1 MTADLAALQHD
12 VGAADVVFH
21 QSIPIPGSVSTLD
34 LRAEN
39 PSGPYVGVTVRLDSG
54 RYPNAA
60 GEVALT
66 SSAAKSFGVQVGSVW
81 SAAGTNWRVV
91 GVVEDP
97 LALLDQF
104 ALLAPGQIRAPDS
117 VAVFADVTRNRLES
131 LRLPSGQ
138 GLNISARGTAGKA
151 AAEAIVL
158 VLGTIGMLFVG
169 LLAVAGFAVV
179 AQRRMRSLGMLS
191 SLGAT
196 DRQVRLVMVA
206 NGAAVGATAA
216 VGGAVA
222 GLGVWMAFTPTM
234 QSIVNH
240 RIDRFQLPWW
250 AIGTALVLAFVT
262 AVGAAWWPARAVTR
276 IPIVAALSGR
286 PPRPQPARRF
296 AAAGVVLL
304 AVGLGLLLFAY
315 EHKAPV
321 IISGTIATVLGML
334 FIAPLAIN
342 ALAMLARR
350 APVSVRLA
358 LRDLARYQARSG
370 AALGAA
376 TLAVAIAA
384 TIAISS
390 AAAQGPTPQSNL
402 AANQLLVHVAS
413 QGGGPG
419 SPLPVLT
426 VAQQQSVQT
435 QIDQMAATLNA
446 QSPLPLEES
455 YDPTAPLQAF
465 RPGQPP
471 GQITASMV
479 IVKTS
484 AHGTEITG
492 GVQLYVATPEVLAH
506 YGITASQVN
515 PAADILS
522 SRHDLA
528 GMQIF
533 EPNLQGGGPGE
544 ADAGGEAGS
553 RPADRPN
560 RWPPRTRPSRSSPNS
575 RPTPQPRRPSSPS
588 RACEPSGCNQFRR
601 AGCSRPPIR

>member
-1 MTADLAALQHD
+1 M
-12 VGAADVVFH
+12 
-21 QSIPIPGSVSTLD
+21 
-34 LRAEN
+34 
-39 PSGPYVGVTVRLDSG
+39 
-54 RYPNAA
+54 
-60 GEVALT
+60 ALT

-81 SAAGTNWRVV
+81 PAAGTNWRVV

-104 ALLAPGQIRAPDS
+104 ALVAPGQINAPDS
-117 VAVFADVTRNRLES
+117 VAVFADATRNRLQS

-138 GLNISARGTAGKA
+138 GLDIMGRGTTSKA

-158 VLGTIGMLFVG
+158 VLATIGMLFVG

-216 VGGAVA
+216 VGGAVV

-250 AIGTALVLAFVT
+250 AIGAALVLAFVT
-262 AVGAAWWPARAVTR
+262 AVVAAWWPARAVTR
-276 IPIVAALSGR
+276 IPIIAALSGR

-321 IISGTIATVLGML
+321 IISGTIATVLGIL
-334 FIAPLAIN
+334 FMAPLAIN
-342 ALAMLARR
+342 ALAKLAGG

-390 AAAQGPTPQSNL
+390 AAAQGPAPQTNL
-402 AANQLLVHVAS
+402 AANELVVHVANG
-413 QGGGPG
+413 GGGPG

-426 VAQQQSVQT
+426 LAQQQGVQT
-435 QIDQMAATLNA
+435 QID
-446 QSPLPLEES
+446 
-455 YDPTAPLQAF
+455 
-465 RPGQPP
+465 
-471 GQITASMV
+471 
-479 IVKTS
+479 
-484 AHGTEITG
+484 
-492 GVQLYVATPEVLAH
+492 
-506 YGITASQVN
+506 
-515 PAADILS
+515 
-522 SRHDLA
+522 
-528 GMQIF
+528 
-533 EPNLQGGGPGE
+533 
-544 ADAGGEAGS
+544 
-553 RPADRPN
+553 
-560 RWPPRTRPSRSSPNS
+560 RWPPRSTPRAPCPSTRRTTPPPPSRRSSPDSPRARS
-575 RPTPQPRRPSSPS
+575 RRHWSP
-588 RACEPSGCNQFRR
+588 
-601 AGCSRPPIR
+601 